1 LLLVLKLVLVPA
13 LVVSA
18 TMAARRWGPRVGGLL
33 ASFPIVAGPA
43 LLFFAIEQG
52 DAFTAEAARG
62 TLVALVAVAG
72 SGLVYAWVSRAAPWW
87 ASLPLSW
94 ASFVLITL
102 ALRRPGLGALGALAV
117 ALASVAAARALLP
130 VSSGAP
136 VRARRSPWDL
146 PLRTLSS
153 MVVVLSVTSFAAH
166 LGPTLSGAF
175 TPFPVALGVL
185 LAFTH
190 AEQGSASAIQF
201 MRGFLPGMWGFAVFC
216 FVAAIAIVPLG
227 GWQGLLLALASI
239 MPIQLAVL
247 WWMERAGDAL
257 RRSATA
263 PIRGT
268 RDS

>member
-1 LLLVLKLVLVPA
+1 MLLVLKLVLVPA
-13 LVVSA
+13 LVAVA
-18 TMAARRWGPRVGGLL
+18 TVAGRRWGPRIGGLL

-72 SGLVYAWVSRAAPWW
+72 SGLVYAWASRSTPWW

-102 ALRRPGLGALGALAV
+102 TLRRPGLGALAALVV
-117 ALASVAAARALLP
+117 ALASVVIARALLP
-130 VSSGAP
+130 PAAAAP
-136 VRARRSPWDL
+136 VRARRSSWDL
-146 PLRTLSS
+146 PLRTLSA
-153 MVVVLSVTSFAAH
+153 MALVVSVTSLAGR

-216 FVAAIAIVPLG
+216 FVAAVAVVPLG
-227 GWQGLLLALASI
+227 GWQGLLLALASVV
-239 MPIQLAVL
+239 PIQLAVL
-247 WWMERAGDAL
+247 WWMERAA
-257 RRSATA
+257 SASRA
-263 PIRGT
+263 P
-268 RDS
+268 